1 MSSFRE
7 HDVLYAKPQGL
18 SIPYFKKTERKFV
31 GFILYFPFLGGQDSG
46 AYEIRKVPRNP
57 GGESGKGQRL
67 DRIDT
72 KVPAIL

>member
-57 GGESGKGQRL
+57 GGGVGKRAETG
-67 DRIDT
+67 
-72 KVPAIL
+72 